1 MADPMRDSSEEMIDE
16 PRPSPKASKSTGG
29 SPKAKKKS
37 RGRGCAMF
45 LLSLLLLGGTLSGLH
60 LAGVWDART
69 VLYPLLPQIPLVGEQ
84 LSDAFGVP
92 PRYALTVAERR
103 ALEIEER
110 EQLLAIREAELNALR
125 TAAEAISADLL
136 ARAEALGR
144 QEALLAEQSAQQP
157 TQDGPDAEEKNIEDL
172 LRTYQEMSPR
182 NAAQIMQDLRE
193 DLAVTLLSRMP
204 QDQAAAILA
213 KMDSPKAARL
223 TERLATLKR

>member
-1 MADPMRDSSEEMIDE
+1 
-16 PRPSPKASKSTGG
+16 
-29 SPKAKKKS
+29 
-37 RGRGCAMF
+37 MF
-45 LLSLLLLGGTLSGLH
+45 LLLLLLLGGTLFGLH

-69 VLYPLLPQIPLVGEQ
+69 VLYPLIPQIPFVGEQ
-84 LSDAFGVP
+84 LARTFGVP

-110 EQLLAIREAELNALR
+110 ERLLATREASLDSLRAASEAL
-125 TAAEAISADLL
+125 SADLL
-136 ARAEALGR
+136 AREATLR
-144 QEALLAEQSAQQP
+144 KQEELLAERLAQQP
-157 TQDGPDAEEKNIEDL
+157 AQDTVSAEEKNIEDL

-204 QDQAAAILA
+204 QDQTAAILA

-223 TERLATLKR
+223 TERLAALNR